1 MLRELKKAP
10 WWVWLL
16 LAGFSVFVIVGI
28 VSAATDQSENTDE
41 PTNLAAPTAIPTE
54 APVAE
59 PTATD
64 TPEPPPT
71 PENIEPWRADLH
83 AVVDVIRQACS
94 GHVEIEDCLA
104 NVKYVQQ
111 SLFLVHP
118 EGQPICVAGARYAVM
133 LGTQDIAWDVA
144 GALVGGEHG
153 TLAEL
158 YASIDALDTTIDE
171 VLDEDCWFG
180 FGIDDTPEAE

>member
-1 MLRELKKAP
+1 MII
-10 WWVWLL
+10 
-16 LAGFSVFVIVGI
+16 GGVFGDD
-28 VSAATDQSENTDE
+28 SGKSTSSNTALVVTESSTKPTKTKE
-41 PTNLAAPTAIPTE
+41 PTATP
-54 APVAE
+54 E

-94 GHVEIEDCLA
+94 GHVEIEDCLST
-104 NVKYVQQ
+104 VSYVQQ
-111 SLFLVHP
+111 SLFLIHP
-118 EGQPICVAGARYAVM
+118 DGQPICVAGARYVVM
-133 LGTQDIAWDVA
+133 MGTQDIAWDVA

-171 VLDEDCWFG
+171 VLNEDCWFG
-180 FGIDDTPEAE
+180 FGVDDTPEPE